1 MTNYTN
7 WVEYIEP
14 LEKIR
19 HQFRPSS
26 YRFILAESLVYY
38 FSARNSSLTV
48 IHNNTNRVLR
58 HYKIDEVSLGFVR
71 NVLRKQGGSY
81 R

>member
-1 MTNYTN
+1 MNNYMDCM
-7 WVEYIEP
+7 EYIEP

-26 YRFILAESLVYY
+26 YRFMIAESLVYY
-38 FSARNSSLTV
+38 FSSKDSSLT
-48 IHNNTNRVLR
+48 IIQNNTNRILR
-58 HYKIDEVSLGFVR
+58 HYKIDEISLGFVR
-71 NVLRKQGGSY
+71 NVLGR

>member
-1 MTNYTN
+1 MNNYIDCM
-7 WVEYIEP
+7 EYIEP

-26 YRFILAESLVYY
+26 YRFMIAESLVYY
-38 FSARNSSLTV
+38 FSSRDSSLT
-48 IHNNTNRVLR
+48 IIQNNTNRVLR
-58 HYKIDEVSLGFVR
+58 HYNIAPVSLGFVR
-71 NVLRKQGGSY
+71 NVLGR

>member
-1 MTNYTN
+1 MNNYIDCM
-7 WVEYIEP
+7 EYIEP

-26 YRFILAESLVYY
+26 YRFMIAESLVYY
-38 FSARNSSLTV
+38 FSSRDSSLT
-48 IHNNTNRVLR
+48 IIQNNTNRVLR
-58 HYKIDEVSLGFVR
+58 YSNIEPVSLGFVR
-71 NVLRKQGGSY
+71 NVLGR